1 MIRNYYY
8 TEEYSSRAII
18 RRCFLAKGRVTAE
31 KFMIL
36 VEVLKKN
43 ALSMKKS
50 FRDLAGAR
58 IDFDGYQ
65 FADGFML
72 RACLTQ
78 SECSGLSFLFKNPY
92 QEALKVFSSLF
103 SSPLSLDELTLSISK
118 ERVLDAQYD
127 LSKLPYDSSLS
138 MLGVSYSKPIVN
150 LHLLESTTLD
160 DVKEAYEEVR
170 KNKVGEYLYVGKR
183 QKSDPLRD
191 LADFEKDFGGL
202 PLDFSFGED
211 DRYEEDFLY
220 DNVSYVV
227 QFDRIDDVIGYD
239 TTTLVLSGI
248 CHYLKEKLSQDFK
261 VKAIV
266 RHDII
271 SKIRGVISVSLPQGK
286 WQMVSRFLSSFF
298 SPSFLQESMK
308 LLPSTIEQMKMD
320 SILVFM
326 NFNSTLKRMERLN
339 DLSLPLDSGIVSD
352 RSLDLKKARELG
364 LSMTMVHEHKCIHD
378 KGVIFH
384 D

>member
-18 RRCFLAKGRVTAE
+18 RRSFLPKEAVSAE
-31 KFMIL
+31 KFVLL
-36 VEVLKKN
+36 VEALKKN
-43 ALSMKKS
+43 ALSLKKS

-78 SECSGLSFLFKNPY
+78 SECKSLSFLFKNPY

-103 SSPLSLDELTLSISK
+103 SSPLSLDDLTLSISK
-118 ERVLDAQYD
+118 ERVLDSQYD
-127 LSKLPYDSSLS
+127 LSKLPYDCSLS
-138 MLGVSYSKPIVN
+138 MLGVSYSKPLVN

-160 DVKEAYEEVR
+160 DVKEAFEEVR
-170 KNKVGEYLYVGKR
+170 KNKVGEYLYVGKK
-183 QKSDPLRD
+183 QKNDPLKD
-191 LADFEKDFGGL
+191 LPDFEKDFQGL
-202 PLDFSFGED
+202 PLDFSLGED
-211 DRYEEDFLY
+211 DRYEDDFLY

-227 QFDRIDDVIGYD
+227 EFPKVGSLIDFDTVS
-239 TTTLVLSGI
+239 LSLYSI
-248 CHYLKEKLSQDFK
+248 SQYLKERLSEDFR

-266 RHDII
+266 RYEII
-271 SKIRGVISVSLPQGK
+271 SKIRGVISVSLPKGK
-286 WQMVSRFLSSFF
+286 WQMVSKFFASLF
-298 SPSFLQESMK
+298 SPSFLQKAME
-308 LLPSTIEQMKMD
+308 LLPSSMEHMKMD
-320 SILVFM
+320 SILTFM
-326 NFNSTLKRMERLN
+326 NFNSTLNRMEKLN
-339 DLSLPLDSGIVSD
+339 DLSLSFDSGILSD
-352 RSLDLKKARELG
+352 QPLDLDKAKKIG
-364 LSMTMVHEHKCIHD
+364 LSMTMVHEHRCIHD